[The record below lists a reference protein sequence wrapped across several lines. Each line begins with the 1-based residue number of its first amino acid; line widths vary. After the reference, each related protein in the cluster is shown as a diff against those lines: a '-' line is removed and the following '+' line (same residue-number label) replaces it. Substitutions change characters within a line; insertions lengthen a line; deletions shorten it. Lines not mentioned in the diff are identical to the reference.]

1 MEISQDVI
9 IDTILNVA
17 GVLAAGGL
25 ALMMYAT
32 FRRPKQDPSWTGKVN
47 RQSPDARLNKP
58 NDVSEGTRRIEFVKL
73 DHSQDSSGSPRAV
86 SSEIHRRNRVEIIR
100 LARQMVEAGAPAE
113 RVKAVLPIS
122 DAELALLTSHT
133 N

>member
-9 IDTILNVA
+9 IDTILNVV
-17 GVLAAGGL
+17 GFLAAGGL
-25 ALMMYAT
+25 AIIMYAAL
-32 FRRPKQDPSWTGKVN
+32 RRPKKEPSGTGKVN
-47 RQSPDARLNKP
+47 FQSPDARLNNP

-73 DHSQDSSGSPRAV
+73 NRSQDSSSSLRAA
-86 SSEIHRRNRVEIIR
+86 SSEIHRRNRVEIVR
-100 LARQMVEAGAPAE
+100 LARQLVEAGASAE

>member
-17 GVLAAGGL
+17 GFLATGGL
-25 ALMMYAT
+25 VVMMYSM
-32 FRRPKQDPSWTGKVN
+32 FRRPKKEPSWADEVN
-47 RQSPDARLNKP
+47 RQSSDASLNKP
-58 NDVSEGTRRIEFVKL
+58 SDVTEGKRRIEFVRL
-73 DHSQDSSGSPRAV
+73 NHGQEDPGPPPVV
-86 SSEIHRRNRVEIIR
+86 SSETYRRNRVDIIR
-100 LARQMVEAGAPAE
+100 LARKMVEAGAPAE